1 MVLIGTT
8 SILREGRVIEEQLP
22 TPESEGEGGK
32 SSRGRS
38 QGSLGSPS
46 SGHAEINEDS
56 RHMVPVPGEAAAV
69 TPWDRPVQGGLP
81 PAVSISGERL
91 PLVRSKAGDAL
102 PG

>member
-46 SGHAEINEDS
+46 SGHAEEINEDS
-56 RHMVPVPGEAAAV
+56 RHMVPVPGEVAAV
-69 TPWDRPVQGGLP
+69 PRWSSSRCL
-81 PAVSISGERL
+81 
-91 PLVRSKAGDAL
+91 
-102 PG
+102 